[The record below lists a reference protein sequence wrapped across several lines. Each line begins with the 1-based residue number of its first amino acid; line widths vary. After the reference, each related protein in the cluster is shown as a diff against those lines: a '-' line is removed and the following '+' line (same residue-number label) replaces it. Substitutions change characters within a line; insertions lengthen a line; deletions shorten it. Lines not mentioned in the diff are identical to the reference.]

1 MMVATC
7 GWLRAEP
14 RRIGLQVA
22 ALTIS
27 SCLLAVPAHAAE
39 SGARLFGLIPLTSFA
54 AALDRHEIA
63 IGAFAAGLLLFALG
77 AAILLLRTR
86 RRLAETEANYRRQVI
101 ELAAKADRAT
111 TLLLS
116 EQQLVIAW
124 AVNADEPELV
134 GDPAIASSDGALQP
148 PLAFGAWLP
157 PKDAQR
163 IEHSIADLRAKG
175 ESFTLALTTLAGRHI
190 EAEGRAIG
198 GQAVVRLRD
207 MSGVKRS
214 LAEVEAQFQSLAD
227 DAGSLKTLID
237 SLPSPVWA
245 RNLDGDMDF
254 VNAAYANAVEAADA
268 AGAVERGLELLDR
281 PAREESARMR
291 ESGAAFVSRVPAI
304 VAGARRIFDVLEVPT
319 ARGSAGVAIDV
330 TEVESLRTEMQRMIE
345 AHRRT
350 LDQLA
355 TGVAI
360 FDADR
365 NLTFYNAAYRL
376 LWDLDA
382 AFLDH
387 TPSDSAILDRLRTA
401 RKLPEDQDFRQWKS
415 QLHEAYR
422 AIEAKE
428 MLWHL
433 PDQRTLRVVTT
444 PNPEGGVTYL
454 FDDVTERLDL
464 ERRFDALIRVQG
476 ETLDNLAEAVA
487 VFASDG
493 RLKLHN
499 PAFSKMWKL
508 APETLAERP
517 HIEAVL
523 AWCAPLHPEDATLR
537 ALRSA
542 ITAIGPREPISGR
555 LERRDGS
562 VVDVSTMALPDGA
575 TLVTFQDVSDS
586 VNVERALRERN
597 EALVNADRIKAD
609 FLHHVSY
616 ELRSPLTNIIGF
628 AQLLGDDTAGP
639 LNIKQQEY
647 TGYILDSS
655 TALLAIINDIL
666 DLATVDAGIMELDLG
681 EVDIPHTVEAATTG
695 LRDRIAEARIDLRLD
710 VPEDIGSFVA
720 DEKRIRQVLY
730 NLLSNAIAFSDDGG
744 VVSLVCRRT
753 GDEITFVVEDQGRGI
768 PDEYLQAVFERFES
782 RTNGARRRGP
792 GLGLSIVKSFVE
804 LHRGSVDI
812 VSKMGVGTRVACR
825 LPVNPSLAEAAE

>member
-7 GWLRAEP
+7 GWLRADS
-14 RRIGLQVA
+14 RRVGLAIA
-22 ALTIS
+22 ALTFAS
-27 SCLLAVPAHAAE
+27 LPFGETVHAAE
-39 SGARLFGLIPLTSFA
+39 GAARLSAAIHLTPLNV
-54 AALDRHEIA
+54 LDRYEIA

-86 RRLAETEANYRRQVI
+86 RQLAETEATYRQQVI
-101 ELAAKADRAT
+101 ALAAKADRAT

-134 GDPAIASSDGALQP
+134 GDPAIAASGEALQP

-163 IEHSIADLRAKG
+163 IERSIADLRAKG

-207 MSGVKRS
+207 MSGVKRR
-214 LAEVEAQFQSLAD
+214 LAEVEVQFQSLAD
-227 DAGSLKTLID
+227 DAGSLRTLID

-245 RNLDGDMDF
+245 RNLDGEMDF

-281 PAREESARMR
+281 PAREESVRMR
-291 ESGAAFVSRVPAI
+291 ESGTAFISRVPAI

-330 TEVESLRTEMQRMIE
+330 TEVESLRAEMLRMVE

-360 FDADR
+360 FNADR
-365 NLTFYNAAYRL
+365 NLSFYNAAYRV
-376 LWDLDA
+376 LWDLEA
-382 AFLDH
+382 GFLDH
-387 TPSDSAILDRLRTA
+387 APSDSAILDRLRTA

-428 MLWHL
+428 TLWHL
-433 PDQRTLRVVTT
+433 PDGRTLRVVTT

-542 ITAIGPREPISGR
+542 ITAIGPRQPVSGR

-562 VVDVSTMALPDGA
+562 VVDVATMALPDGA

-597 EALVNADRIKAD
+597 EALVNADQIKAD

-628 AQLLGDDTAGP
+628 AHFLGDTATGP
-639 LNIKQQEY
+639 LTPKQAEY
-647 TGYILDSS
+647 LSYITVS
-655 TALLAIINDIL
+655 TNALLAIINDIL
-666 DLATVDAGIMELDLG
+666 DLASIDAGAMTLELG
-681 EVDIPHTVEAATTG
+681 EVDIRKTMDAAAEG
-695 LRDRIAEARIDLRLD
+695 IRDRLVKNLITLEVDAAPSLGR
-710 VPEDIGSFVA
+710 FVA
-720 DEKRIRQVLY
+720 DEQRVRQILF
-730 NLLSNAIAFSDDGG
+730 NLLSNAVGFSPAGGTVVFKAERQDDG
-744 VVSLVCRRT
+744 VSFSVT
-753 GDEITFVVEDQGRGI
+753 DQGPGI
-768 PDEYLQAVFERFES
+768 PPELKDRIFDRFETHS
-782 RTNGARRRGP
+782 RGSSHRGA
-792 GLGLSIVKSFVE
+792 GLGLSIVRSFVE
-804 LHRGSVDI
+804 LHGGRVQVQSDAGRGTTV
-812 VSKMGVGTRVACR
+812 KCFFPFARQPERT
-825 LPVNPSLAEAAE
+825 AA